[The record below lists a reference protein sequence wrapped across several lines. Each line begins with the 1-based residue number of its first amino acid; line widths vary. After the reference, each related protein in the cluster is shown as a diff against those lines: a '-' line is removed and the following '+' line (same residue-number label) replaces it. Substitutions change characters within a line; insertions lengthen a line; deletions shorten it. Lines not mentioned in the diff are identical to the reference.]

1 MLSSV
6 TSPGTRIWAASVLA
20 LTLSAL
26 VEIVA
31 PRFLEEGLAPARLLQ
46 HATWALS
53 LLAGL
58 IAVVATVKL
67 PYRAEPG
74 ERRPQDLA
82 MVVNALIW
90 LVLALIAAWSGLASH
105 TDVSGLATHIAYQLA
120 VAAVA
125 YLLLVSISTPSARAR
140 ALWLAYGVTGLALLV
155 WSFGGPGG
163 NDLSYLAWKVF
174 NVVFFV
180 GMFFALRQHLLRSG
194 GLHAWLV
201 FGASLLALG
210 IGLNDMVSA
219 RAWDLAVTWT
229 HYVFA
234 GYLLMMWMLITG
246 RVGVRGGAPR
256 WDEAL
261 TKEPLQGPGAGSQE
275 LPPEPVSDDGP
286 SDVVAQE
293 RSRIARELHDG
304 VGSQIVS
311 LLSALDRS
319 VPQQREMAS
328 ALEQCLVD
336 IKLLVDAIEDKGE
349 SVLDSLGRLR
359 YRVQHALDQLGIRMV
374 WAVDVDG
381 PLAQVCH
388 ERSRQVLRI
397 TQECLANV
405 MRHSQATTV
414 WVSCRYLPES
424 HALFLSIRDDGR
436 GLEQGEGA
444 GVGNGLAGM
453 QRRASAMGARLDIV
467 GEPGQGTCVELTLP
481 LMSTATR
488 SVA

>member
-31 PRFLEEGLAPARLLQ
+31 PRFLEEGLAPARLLH

-58 IAVVATVKL
+58 IAAVATVKMRYSAA
-67 PYRAEPG
+67 PE

-90 LVLALIAAWSGLASH
+90 LVLALIAAWSGVASN
-105 TDVSGLATHIAYQLA
+105 TPVSGLPIHITYQLA

-125 YLLLVSISTPSARAR
+125 YLLLVSISVPSARAR
-140 ALWLAYGVTGLALLV
+140 ALWLAYVVTGLVLLA

-174 NVVFFV
+174 NVVFFA
-180 GMFFALRQHLLRSG
+180 GMFFALRLHLLRSG

-210 IGLNDMVSA
+210 IGLNDMVA
-219 RAWDLAVTWT
+219 AQAWDLAVTWT

-261 TKEPLQGPGAGSQE
+261 AVGRLRDAGAASQE
-275 LPPEPVSDDGP
+275 LSPASASDAGAT
-286 SDVVAQE
+286 DVVLEE
-293 RSRIARELHDG
+293 RSRIAQELHDG

-311 LLSALDRS
+311 LISALDRS

-336 IKLLVDAIEDKGE
+336 IKLLVDAIEDQGE
-349 SVLDSLGRLR
+349 SVIDSLGRLR

-381 PLAQVCH
+381 PLELVCH

-414 WVSCRYLPES
+414 WVSCRYLSEPN
-424 HALFLSIRDDGR
+424 ALFLSIRDDGR

-467 GEPGQGTCVELTLP
+467 SEPGQGTSVELTLP
-481 LMSTATR
+481 LMPMATR

>member
-46 HATWALS
+46 YATWALS

-90 LVLALIAAWSGLASH
+90 LVLALITAWSGVASH
-105 TDVSGLATHIAYQLA
+105 TDVTGQAIHITYQLA

-125 YLLLVSISTPSARAR
+125 YLLLVSISAPSARAR
-140 ALWLAYGVTGLALLV
+140 ALWLAYAVMGLALLA
-155 WSFGGPGG
+155 WSFGGSGG
-163 NDLSYLAWKVF
+163 KDLSYLAWKVF
-174 NVVFFV
+174 NVVFFA
-180 GMFFALRQHLLRSG
+180 GMFFVLRQHLLRSG

-219 RAWDLAVTWT
+219 QAWDLAVTWT

-256 WDEAL
+256 WDGAL
-261 TKEPLQGPGAGSQE
+261 TTDRLQDPGEGSQE
-275 LPPEPVSDDGP
+275 PLPGPGSD
-286 SDVVAQE
+286 A
-293 RSRIARELHDG
+293 
-304 VGSQIVS
+304 
-311 LLSALDRS
+311 
-319 VPQQREMAS
+319 
-328 ALEQCLVD
+328 
-336 IKLLVDAIEDKGE
+336 
-349 SVLDSLGRLR
+349 
-359 YRVQHALDQLGIRMV
+359 
-374 WAVDVDG
+374 
-381 PLAQVCH
+381 
-388 ERSRQVLRI
+388 
-397 TQECLANV
+397 
-405 MRHSQATTV
+405 
-414 WVSCRYLPES
+414 
-424 HALFLSIRDDGR
+424 
-436 GLEQGEGA
+436 
-444 GVGNGLAGM
+444 
-453 QRRASAMGARLDIV
+453 
-467 GEPGQGTCVELTLP
+467 
-481 LMSTATR
+481 
-488 SVA
+488 